1 MSSEY
6 LVVSRIART
15 AEGRSQKMCLGNV
28 TIWKLRILM
37 SVVASSSVL
46 GQPNGN
52 VICLEFE
59 ILPAYRAIDKTTGIH
74 GHRTVKAPHPV

>member
-1 MSSEY
+1 
-6 LVVSRIART
+6 
-15 AEGRSQKMCLGNV
+15 
-28 TIWKLRILM
+28 M

-59 ILPAYRAIDKTTGIH
+59 IQPAYRAIDKTTGIH